1 MAATLLAFHN
11 ILRWLVVL
19 LAVIALLRALKGI
32 NGGTDYTTGARR
44 SVAAFMMAVH
54 LQFLLGVSLY
64 FVSPLMRQAMQD
76 MAATMKD
83 PAARFFFAEHPT
95 LMILA
100 VVAATLTGIIARRG
114 PDDAVKHRRAAI
126 GVALALGLILA
137 GMPWQRPLL
146 PHF

>member
-1 MAATLLAFHN
+1 MPAILLATHN
-11 ILRWLVVL
+11 AVRWLVIL
-19 LAVIALLRALKGI
+19 LGLIALLRALKGI

-44 SVAAFMMAVH
+44 AVAFFVMAVH
-54 LQFLLGVSLY
+54 LQFLLGVVLY

-83 PAARFFFAEHPT
+83 PSARFFFAEHPT

-100 VVAATLTGIIARRG
+100 VVAATLTGVIARRG
-114 PDDAVKHRRAAI
+114 PDDEVKHRRAAI
-126 GVALALGLILA
+126 GVAIALGLILA
-137 GMPWQRPLL
+137 GMPWQRPLV